1 MVRYLK
7 LDYYYYLRHGRPALA
22 HFCLLLSLVSIW
34 CPFGCSATKRIVYR
48 HRLMIYLD
56 LRQAL
61 IHRLVGVVAPV
72 APEAG
77 VVLPFCVFCEY
88 KMVKKNS
95 IRIEMLGVSEWRW
108 MSVSHFCH
116 FSNSIYFLDPN
127 TKLVT
132 TKRFNRQTM
141 CNNI

>member
-1 MVRYLK
+1 
-7 LDYYYYLRHGRPALA
+7 
-22 HFCLLLSLVSIW
+22 
-34 CPFGCSATKRIVYR
+34 
-48 HRLMIYLD
+48 MIYLD

-95 IRIEMLGVSEWRW
+95 IRIEMLENSKWMAVNVSLTLLP
-108 MSVSHFCH
+108 
-116 FSNSIYFLDPN
+116 FL
-127 TKLVT
+127 K
-132 TKRFNRQTM
+132 FNLFPGSEHKTSYY
-141 CNNI
+141 